1 MLAIKLAVTPLMM
14 LAISLAARQWGT
26 FVGGLLSGLPLT
38 SGPISVYLAIEQGE
52 IFAQQAAI
60 ASLAGLAAVLTAYV
74 AYALATP
81 VCALIVACALSLLV
95 FAASAWTLLALH
107 SPLLAVVLVL
117 TMVVILL
124 ALTREDVGAPR
135 GPAAAGPAISLSA
148 RLATAAAMVLL
159 TTSFARMLGPDI
171 SGVISLIPV
180 IAWPLTLFAHL
191 EGGRANALRIIRGNA
206 IGAVGVVSFYL
217 VVAQLILPYGTL
229 AAFSAATAAALAA
242 AFAVGL
248 LVRPRRG
255 RAL

>member
-60 ASLAGLAAVLTAYV
+60 ASLAGLAAVLIAYL
-74 AYALATP
+74 AYTLATP
-81 VCALIVACALSLLV
+81 GCALLVACALSLLV
-95 FAASAWTLLALH
+95 FAVSAWTLLALH

-117 TMVVILL
+117 TMVAVLL
-124 ALTREDVGAPR
+124 ALTREAVDAPR
-135 GPAAAGPAISLSA
+135 GPAAGPAISLPV

-171 SGVISLIPV
+171 AGVISLIPV

-217 VVAQLILPYGTL
+217 VVAQMILPYGAL
-229 AAFSAATAAALAA
+229 AAFSAATGAALLAALAVA
-242 AFAVGL
+242 L